1 MEFDL
6 SKYIRKKT
14 EAELFAENNNNFE
27 DFKCNPLIKTKTIK
41 EYFNN
46 SHIFITGST
55 GFLGKVLIEKLLRT
69 CDGIEKIY
77 ILMRAKRG
85 LTTSQRFDEFKKHTV
100 FVKIREKFPEMLDKL
115 VCITGDINEH
125 RIGLSECDAELL
137 SDKVDIVFHVAATV
151 KFNEP
156 LKNSVKLNT
165 FGTQRVMDFCMG
177 MTNLKVSS
185 EIEHRIE
192 MAAYCGEHSTC

>member
-6 SKYIRKKT
+6 SKYISKKT
-14 EAELFAENNNNFE
+14 KTVLYDENNNFE

-41 EYFNN
+41 EYFDN

-69 CDGIEKIY
+69 CDGISKIY
-77 ILMRAKRG
+77 ILMRTKRG
-85 LTTSQRFDEFKKHTV
+85 LTTALRFEEFKKHKV
-100 FVKIREKFPEMLDKL
+100 FEKVREKFPEILEKL

-125 RIGLSECDAELL
+125 QIGLSESDTELL
-137 SDKVDIVFHVAATV
+137 CNRVDIVFHVAATV

-165 FGTQRVMDFCMG
+165 FGTQRVMDFCLK
-177 MTNLKVSS
+177 MTNLKVSFV
-185 EIEHRIE
+185 
-192 MAAYCGEHSTC
+192 MLSTDRCHMPQR

>member
-14 EAELFAENNNNFE
+14 DAELYDDNNNFE
-27 DFKCNPLIKTKTIK
+27 DFKCNPLIKTKSIK
-41 EYFNN
+41 EYFDN

-69 CDGIEKIY
+69 CDGISKIY

-85 LTTSQRFDEFKKHTV
+85 LTTAQRFEEFKKHKV
-100 FVKIREKFPEMLDKL
+100 FEKVREKFPEILEKL

-125 RIGLSECDAELL
+125 QIGLSESDTELL
-137 SDKVDIVFHVAATV
+137 CDRVDIVFHVAATV

-165 FGTQRVMDFCMG
+165 FGTQRVMDFCLK
-177 MTNLKVSS
+177 MTNLKVSFVILS
-185 EIEHRIE
+185 TDTCHRDGGYI
-192 MAAYCGEHSTC
+192 TR